1 MTSRVGS
8 IFDIVGALAQAEVDG
23 ILPVGSVWKAR
34 ETMPYDQ
41 LAFLQYMEEVRQ
53 YIPGLTADKLM
64 KGKSTWD
71 VKVINKWFKDN
82 GFSIKLTAKPQPH
95 QEMFYLGCIY
105 SHLLTWQHVGSERR
119 LRGENG
125 KEYDGVYMKRQG
137 VSFYRHNELMTIA
150 GVATKDTRDVAY
162 MMPCKMGA
170 PLSPFDP
177 LQLARGIQRE
187 MKQTGEFSA
196 LHFPMVDL
204 NVDTSLDWL
213 KGVWTETFE
222 VDQIARVVEAK
233 QQSKLKMNHK
243 GAKAESAAGISV
255 SFESTSI
262 SVPMVIDQPF
272 LFWISRQGIPMPLF
286 AAWVDFESWA
296 NPGNFS

>member
-1 MTSRVGS
+1 MTSRVSS
-8 IFDIVGALAQAEVDG
+8 IFDIVGALVQAEVDG
-23 ILPVGSVWKAR
+23 ILPVGSIWQAK
-34 ETMPYDQ
+34 ESMPFEQ
-41 LAFLQYMEEVRQ
+41 LVFLDYMKEVRQ
-53 YIPGLTADKLM
+53 HIPGLTADKLM

-71 VKVINKWFKDN
+71 VKIINKWFADN
-82 GFSIKLTAKPQPH
+82 GFSIKLTAKPQPD

-105 SHLLTWQHVGSERR
+105 SHLLTWQQAGSEQK

-125 KEYDGVYMKRQG
+125 KDYDGVYMKRRG
-137 VSFYRHNELMTIA
+137 LSFYSLDHLSIA
-150 GVATKDTRDVAY
+150 SVATKDTRDVAY
-162 MMPCKMGA
+162 MMPCKLGA
-170 PLSPFDP
+170 EISPFE
-177 LQLARGIQRE
+177 LSLFARATQRD
-187 MKQTGEFSA
+187 MKRTGEFSA

-213 KGVWTETFE
+213 KGIWTETFKI
-222 VDQIARVVEAK
+222 DQIARVVEAK

-243 GAKAESAAGISV
+243 AAKAESAAGISV
-255 SFESTSI
+255 SFESVSLDR
-262 SVPMVIDQPF
+262 PMVIDQPF